1 MANFA
6 NPTVGSNYT
15 DFPTEIRASV
25 DAALQMLSV
34 GSHTNIPNGAIKWDA
49 SAKRFVKYNGSSFEN
64 LTDEF
69 LLDANVNLN
78 RADFGDNDRARFG
91 NSQQLQIYYGG
102 ANAFIDASG
111 ASQDLIIKA
120 DDFLIKGSN
129 DETLFKAIENGSC
142 ELYENNVKR
151 FETNSNGATVTG
163 ILTATSTIFAQG
175 GALSLTR
182 AGNTNQI
189 EVGSG
194 QTGNHFAFIDFI
206 GDATYSDFG
215 LRLIRGQSGNQG
227 PNTTSQLVHRGTG
240 ILSLITQDEGAFTI
254 KTNNTNRIFVH
265 QNNGRVGISTTTPQV
280 LLDAGGASGGG
291 LAGLNNAVLYA
302 GLTNNTN
309 FGGVFLGSGSNGN
322 TPFIA
327 ASKKSDGTALS
338 LDLITS
344 ASTRMRILSTG
355 SIGIDTLSPQVKLDV
370 GGSSSGGIASL
381 NNPVF
386 YAGLT
391 NNTNF
396 GGVVL
401 GSGSNGNVPF
411 VASSKLSNGN
421 NLPLD
426 IMTGATSR
434 MRITNTGDIGIG
446 TTTPSGILHIQKSG
460 TSENLLVLE
469 SDLGSITNRT
479 LIIASPTSD
488 SGSEPFRILTANSLQ
503 FLIDAVSRLLID
515 SSGKVGLSTTSP
527 KAQLDVSR
535 LGGVWS
541 GPNPIAGTTIFA
553 HSGTTNASSPSY
565 LNLAAGNTAL
575 SGIHFGDTDDI
586 DVGIFQYTHTDNA
599 FQWRTNGGGVDMVLD
614 VNGRVGLGLTN
625 PDTDLVIQKTSPSL
639 KLTSTSTVG
648 NTNLYFG
655 DTSNN
660 TQGQIQFH
668 NNGDFFRI
676 YIGGSERVRLTSTGS
691 LGIGVTAPTT
701 ELHIQTTSLNTSSL
715 TTTNCNQL
723 GLRVFAGGAA
733 NTTGDIQSGIS
744 LGEGRAGL
752 YAYDNGGGAANGLG
766 FWTGSNSGVS
776 EKVRI
781 QSDGKVG
788 IATNSP
794 QVQLDVGG
802 VTSTGLGG
810 LSNST
815 FYTGFTNNTNFGG
828 VVLGSGVNGNTPFIA
843 ASKKSDGTGLS
854 LAFFASGLEAFR
866 INHDG
871 LRIGQTSSDTAGQ
884 DNTTVGASIEKTG
897 RISSSTSGTVTGINV
912 NTNTTSNSKHYLSFR
927 RSGTQIGSVTQ
938 NGASNVQFNVS
949 SDRRLKENITDLK
962 DALTNLLKLKPRR
975 FNFIADETKQTV
987 DGLIAQE
994 VEETGVCTNAVWK
1007 DKDNKEMMQIDYS
1020 KFMTLAIASI
1030 QELAAKVSDL
1040 ESKLA

>member
-129 DETLFKAIENGSC
+129 DDTLFKAIEDGSC
-142 ELYENNVKR
+142 ELYENGTKR
-151 FETNSNGATVTG
+151 LETDGNGIQVTNRVG
-163 ILTATSTIFAQG
+163 IGRAAGQPLDVEGNAQIGAASTSDAELIIGRSGSGNRNAYIDLIGDNTYTDYGFRIQRFSG
-175 GALSLTR
+175 GAN
-182 AGNTNQI
+182 A
-189 EVGSG
+189 
-194 QTGNHFAFIDFI
+194 A
-206 GDATYSDFG
+206 SD
-215 LRLIRGQSGNQG
+215 LR
-227 PNTTSQLVHRGTG
+227 HRGTG
-240 ILSLITQDEGAFTI
+240 AFRLMTQDAAEIEFHTGSNERAVITSI
-254 KTNNTNRIFVH
+254 
-265 QNNGRVGISTTTPQV
+265 GRFGLDTSNPQV

-396 GGVVL
+396 GGIVL

-434 MRITNTGDIGIG
+434 MRITNTGNIGIG

-469 SDLGSITNRT
+469 SDLGTVNNRT

-586 DVGIFQYTHTDNA
+586 DVGIFQYSHTDNA

-614 VNGRVGLGLTN
+614 SEGRIGLGLTN
-625 PDTDLVIQKTSPSL
+625 PDQHLVIQKTSPSL

-648 NTNLYFG
+648 NTNLFFG

-676 YIGGSERVRLTSTGS
+676 YIGGSERVRLTSAGS

-701 ELHIQTTSLNTSSL
+701 EVHIQTASLNTSSL

-843 ASKKSDGTGLS
+843 SSKKSNGTGLS

-884 DNTTVGASIEKTG
+884 DNTTVGASIEKIG

-912 NTNTTSNSKHYLSFR
+912 NTNTTSNAKHYISFR

-938 NGASNVQFNVS
+938 NGASNVAFNVS

>member
-1 MANFA
+1 M
-6 NPTVGSNYT
+6 GCW
-15 DFPTEIRASV
+15 
-25 DAALQMLSV
+25 
-34 GSHTNIPNGAIKWDA
+34 IK
-49 SAKRFVKYNGSSFEN
+49 KICKYNGSSFEN

-78 RADFGDNDRARFG
+78 RADFGNNDRARFG
-91 NSQQLQIYYGG
+91 DSQQLQIYSNGTHSYIQESGSGALQIRG
-102 ANAFIDASG
+102 ANIIFDNQDGSERYIDCN
-111 ASQDLIIKA
+111 L
-120 DDFLIKGSN
+120 
-129 DETLFKAIENGSC
+129 NGSV
-142 ELYENNVKR
+142 ELYENGTKR
-151 FETNSNGATVTG
+151 FETNSGGATVTG
-163 ILTATSTIFAQG
+163 TLTATSTMFVQG
-175 GALSLTR
+175 GGLSLTR
-182 AGNTNQI
+182 AGNSNAI
-189 EVGSG
+189 EVGAG

-227 PNTTSQLVHRGTG
+227 PNTGSQLVHRGTG
-240 ILSLITQDEGAFTI
+240 VLSVITQDEGAFLI

-265 QNNGRVGISTTTPQV
+265 QNNGRMGISTTTPQV

-302 GLTNNTN
+302 GLTNDTN

-391 NNTNF
+391 NNANF
-396 GGVVL
+396 GGIVL

-421 NLPLD
+421 ALPLD
-426 IMTGATSR
+426 FITGGSSR
-434 MRITNTGDIGIG
+434 MRIINTGSIGIG
-446 TTTPSGILHIQKSG
+446 TTSPAGIFHIQKSG
-460 TSENLLVLE
+460 TSQNLLILE
-469 SDLGSITNRT
+469 SDMGTNNNRT
-479 LIIASPTSD
+479 LIIGSPTSD
-488 SGSEPFRILTANSLQ
+488 SGSEPFRILTANSLS

-515 SSGKVGLSTTSP
+515 SSGKVGISSTSP

-535 LGGVWS
+535 LGSAWT
-541 GPNPIAGTTIFA
+541 GPSPIAGTTIFA
-553 HSGTTNASSPSY
+553 HSGTTATASPSY
-565 LNLAAGNTAL
+565 LNLAAGNASI

-586 DVGIFQYTHTDNA
+586 DVGIFQYSHTDNA

-614 VNGRVGLGLTN
+614 SVGRIGLGLTN

-668 NNGDFFRI
+668 NNGDFFRF
-676 YIGGSERVRLTSTGS
+676 YIGGSERVRLTSAGS
-691 LGIGVTAPTT
+691 LGIGVTSPST
-701 ELHIQTTSLNTSSL
+701 EVHIQTSALNTSSL

-802 VTSTGLGG
+802 VTSTGLSG

-843 ASKKSDGTGLS
+843 ASKKSNNTGLP
-854 LAFFASGLEAFR
+854 LAFFVSGLEVFR
-866 INHDG
+866 INPDS
-871 LRIGQTSSDTAGQ
+871 LRIGQTSNDTAGQ
-884 DNTTVGASIEKTG
+884 DNTTVGASIEKSG
-897 RISSSTSGTVTGINV
+897 RISSSTSGTETGINA

-938 NGASNVQFNVS
+938 NGASNVQYNVG

-962 DALTNLLKLKPRR
+962 DALTNLLKLKPRK

>member
-15 DFPTEIRASV
+15 NFPVEIRASV
-25 DAALQMLSV
+25 NAALQMLSE
-34 GSHTNIPNGAIKWDA
+34 GSHSNIPTGAIKWDA
-49 SAKRFVKYNGSSFEN
+49 SLKRFLKYNGSSFEN

-69 LLDANVNLN
+69 LLDTNVNIN

-120 DDFLIKGSN
+120 DDFFVKGSN

-142 ELYENNVKR
+142 ELYENGTKR
-151 FETNSNGATVTG
+151 FETNSGGATVTG
-163 ILTATSTIFAQG
+163 ILTTTSTIFAQG
-175 GALSLTR
+175 GALSLTK
-182 AGNTNQI
+182 AGGTNAI

-206 GDATYSDFG
+206 GDATYSDYG

-240 ILSLITQDEGAFTI
+240 ILSLVTQDEGAFTI

-411 VASSKLSNGN
+411 VASSKLSNGTD
-421 NLPLD
+421 LPLD
-426 IMTGATSR
+426 FMTGATSR
-434 MRITNTGDIGIG
+434 MRILAGGRVGIG
-446 TTTPSGILHIQKSG
+446 LTSVDCILHTRDPGNVYALFGGNQNSDGSSAIRQIKLFTTGFRPSIQALQASG
-460 TSENLLVLE
+460 GSFATVDMLLQPDGNNVM
-469 SDLGSITNRT
+469 
-479 LIIASPTSD
+479 
-488 SGSEPFRILTANSLQ
+488 
-503 FLIDAVSRLLID
+503 
-515 SSGKVGLSTTSP
+515 VGAAGTPL
-527 KAQLDVSR
+527 ARLDVSR
-535 LGGVWS
+535 LGGAWT
-541 GPNPIAGTTIFA
+541 GPSPIAGTTIFA
-553 HSGTTNASSPSY
+553 HSGTTGTTSPSY
-565 LNLAAGNTAL
+565 LNLAGGTASL

-586 DVGIFQYTHTDNA
+586 DVGVFQYTHSDNA

-614 VNGRVGLGLTN
+614 SVGRIGLGLTN

-648 NTNLYFG
+648 NTNLFFG

-668 NNGDFFRI
+668 NNGDFFRV
-676 YIGGSERVRLTSTGS
+676 YIGGSERARISSAGRLAV
-691 LGIGVTAPTT
+691 GVTAPST

-843 ASKKSDGTGLS
+843 SSKKSDGTGLS
-854 LAFFASGLEAFR
+854 LALFAHGVEAFR
-866 INHDG
+866 LNSTS
-871 LRIGQTSSDTAGQ
+871 LRIGQTSTDIPGQ
-884 DNTTVGASIEKTG
+884 GNTVVGVGIQKNG
-897 RISSSTSGTVTGINV
+897 RISGSTSDAVTGLNL
-912 NTNTTSNSKHYLSFR
+912 NANTTSTDKHFIAFRQSGLLRGSIKQTASGVSF
-927 RSGTQIGSVTQ
+927 
-938 NGASNVQFNVS
+938 NES
-949 SDRRLKENITDLK
+949 SDRRLKENIVDIK
-962 DALTNLLKLKPRR
+962 DALLTLLKLKPKEY
-975 FNFIADETKQTV
+975 NWKSDENKVTEHGFIAQDLLEDK
-987 DGLIAQE
+987 LCE
-994 VEETGVCTNAVWK
+994 YAVS
-1007 DKDNKEMMQIDYS
+1007 YS
-1020 KFMTLAIASI
+1020 KDDDWYGMDYGRLTTIAIAAI
-1030 QELAAKVSDL
+1030 QELAGKVSDL
-1040 ESKLA
+1040 EAKLG